1 MGLRIRDLRVGG
13 RYLHSNGNFVR
24 TIDYIEGNSVYWHDE
39 CGPGTGTRNVF
50 LKRCQGF
57 APDET
62 GSIQTPDQKDSP
74 MTPEEKAQMD
84 ELRTAVIALSRD
96 MAAIMELNT
105 TLTRLI
111 VPLAEHLDD
120 GQKQVVLDSV
130 GGLSLSA
137 QSLRETATALSNP
150 PS

>member
-1 MGLRIRDLRVGG
+1 
-13 RYLHSNGNFVR
+13 
-24 TIDYIEGNSVYWHDE
+24 
-39 CGPGTGTRNVF
+39 
-50 LKRCQGF
+50 
-57 APDET
+57 
-62 GSIQTPDQKDSP
+62 
-74 MTPEEKAQMD
+74 
-84 ELRTAVIALSRD
+84 
-96 MAAIMELNT
+96 MELNT

>member
-1 MGLRIRDLRVGG
+1 
-13 RYLHSNGNFVR
+13 
-24 TIDYIEGNSVYWHDE
+24 
-39 CGPGTGTRNVF
+39 
-50 LKRCQGF
+50 
-57 APDET
+57 
-62 GSIQTPDQKDSP
+62 

-84 ELRTAVIALSRD
+84 ELRTAVIALARD